1 MKVLITGSDGFIG
14 KNLTNHMAQSSEFEI
29 LTFTRLDPLESLQ
42 NKVDQVDIIIHLAGE
57 NRPKDINQFKVSNV
71 QLTKE
76 VCNSIKCSNKKI
88 PIFFSSSTHAKSYDN
103 LNHINNDDS
112 NYSRSKKDAENLL
125 KKFSESTRNPA
136 VIYRIPGVFGK
147 WCKPNYNSVVA
158 TFCNN
163 IANDI
168 PVTIKDPNINIDL
181 VHIDDLVHQIISDIK
196 SLQQGFAYKEVT
208 NVHSILLGDLFN
220 TLNNFKKSRSSLIID
235 NVATGINRSLY
246 STYIS
251 YLRPKNFFY
260 KVPKHADERGVFVEM
275 LKTKNSGQF
284 SYFTSRPGVT
294 RGEHYHHIKTEK
306 FMILSGSAKF
316 SFRNII
322 NDEKYEIN
330 LHGNDAQIIETAPG
344 WTHKITNIGKETLVA
359 IVWANENFNKDKPD
373 TIFQKV

>member
-196 SLQQGFAYKEVT
+196 SLQ
-208 NVHSILLGDLFN
+208 
-220 TLNNFKKSRSSLIID
+220 
-235 NVATGINRSLY
+235 
-246 STYIS
+246 
-251 YLRPKNFFY
+251 KNG
-260 KVPKHADERGVFVEM
+260 RFV
-275 LKTKNSGQF
+275 
-284 SYFTSRPGVT
+284 
-294 RGEHYHHIKTEK
+294 
-306 FMILSGSAKF
+306 
-316 SFRNII
+316 
-322 NDEKYEIN
+322 
-330 LHGNDAQIIETAPG
+330 
-344 WTHKITNIGKETLVA
+344 KITASGIRESHPHNISITKEA
-359 IVWANENFNKDKPD
+359 PNYH
-373 TIFQKV
+373 Q